1 MECIL
6 QATMKTRNEATNRDV
21 RRYSYEKG
29 IGIIFGIDLYVVISC
44 L

>member
-1 MECIL
+1 MAFGFGGKDHIIKPIEIL
-6 QATMKTRNEATNRDV
+6 

-29 IGIIFGIDLYVVISC
+29 IGIIFGIDLYVVNSC